1 MVSLVI
7 SQWHQRV
14 CSVPSKGKFIIS
26 KFDSAS
32 SGNARIVNNLRT
44 SFLFLLMFYNFE
56 DVFTSFQVVIGF
68 LLSSLSEKFSDE
80 MNQVNELKKEK
91 QLHFKTLQ
99 EAIVAM
105 IYNFLCIWNF
115 HCLLIRNFYS
125 RFALF
130 SVIILLRSLQLFHE
144 AYVFKPYL

>member
-1 MVSLVI
+1 
-7 SQWHQRV
+7 
-14 CSVPSKGKFIIS
+14 
-26 KFDSAS
+26 
-32 SGNARIVNNLRT
+32 
-44 SFLFLLMFYNFE
+44 MFYNFE

-105 IYNFLCIWNF
+105 IYNFLCI
-115 HCLLIRNFYS
+115 
-125 RFALF
+125 
-130 SVIILLRSLQLFHE
+130 
-144 AYVFKPYL
+144 